1 MLLDVA
7 SLGIE
12 PADASRL
19 LLEESGIAATA
30 MTGWGDAIASRYVGW
45 VFSAES
51 RDRLATIPER
61 LEGTKLAEALPG
73 GGSWY

>member
-19 LLEESGIAATA
+19 LLEQSAIAATA
-30 MTGWGDAIASRYVGW
+30 MTGWGDAIASRYVRW
-45 VFSAES
+45 VFSSEP

-61 LEGTKLAEALPG
+61 VQGTKLAEAV
-73 GGSWY
+73 SRQA